1 MLLSAVLELLCP
13 HDDIERTI
21 TAAQAV
27 LTMAE
32 KSFINFI
39 ITVLPGIIKTYQF
52 SDFGVFINYAAKAS
66 AAGIDKIKG

>member
-27 LTMAE
+27 LTMVE
-32 KSFINFI
+32 KSFLNFI
-39 ITVLPGIIKTYQF
+39 ITVLPGIIKTYHF
-52 SDFGVFINYAAKAS
+52 SDFGVFINNAAKAS